1 MAQKIKFY
9 IKIVLSLEQCG
20 VQQLCTCIAFLSS
33 CNSHHCHMICCNLS
47 ILFCVF
53 LILIIVELFRENDAE
68 GKEAILSALQRLQY
82 DPDRDVRYFAGVEE
96 DALDLTYE
104 GQMTSL
110 DSAQDDLQEVSYAL
124 EEDCELENL
133 VPNDEGESRANEVV
147 TINEEN
153 KTETFNNTELLEDFH
168 QTTLEELSSSATVF
182 GTNLESTAFEFE
194 EDERRLDLQSQDLTN
209 AGNTSEE
216 LDKDVKCG
224 EEREPQCSI
233 EVLIIKVV
241 KAKCCC

>member
-1 MAQKIKFY
+1 
-9 IKIVLSLEQCG
+9 
-20 VQQLCTCIAFLSS
+20 
-33 CNSHHCHMICCNLS
+33 
-47 ILFCVF
+47 
-53 LILIIVELFRENDAE
+53 
-68 GKEAILSALQRLQY
+68 
-82 DPDRDVRYFAGVEE
+82 
-96 DALDLTYE
+96 
-104 GQMTSL
+104 MTSL
-110 DSAQDDLQEVSYAL
+110 DTAQDDLQEVSYAL

-133 VPNDEGESRANEVV
+133 IPNDEGESRANEVV

-168 QTTLEELSSSATVF
+168 QTTLEESSSSATVF

-209 AGNTSEE
+209 TGNTSEE

-224 EEREPQCSI
+224 EEREPQCSN